1 MYLLDTDTCMDLIRG
16 RPPPVIQAITRLE
29 PNQAKLSA
37 VTLAEL
43 ECGASKSRNLEKNRI
58 ALLRFAAAFDVVPFD
73 DRDAEVYESIRAGL
87 ECRGQPIGPYDLQI
101 AAQAVTRG
109 PGLVTNNVDEFQR
122 VPDLRIENWA
132 R

>member
-1 MYLLDTDTCMDLIRG
+1 MYLLDTDTCIYLIHR
-16 RPPPVIQAITRLE
+16 RSPSVIQAITRLE
-29 PNQAKLSA
+29 PNQVKLSA
-37 VTLAEL
+37 VSLAVL
-43 ECGASKSRNLEKNRI
+43 EFGASKSRHREKNRI

-73 DRDAEVYESIRAGL
+73 DRDAEVYGLIRAGL
-87 ECRGQPIGPYDLQI
+87 ERRGQPIGPYDLQI

-109 PGLVTNNVDEFQR
+109 LVLVTNNVDEFQR

>member
-1 MYLLDTDTCMDLIRG
+1 M
-16 RPPPVIQAITRLE
+16 
-29 PNQAKLSA
+29 KLSA
-37 VTLAEL
+37 VSLAVL
-43 ECGASKSRNLEKNRI
+43 EFGASKSRHREKKRI

-73 DRDAEVYESIRAGL
+73 DRDAEVYGLIRAGL
-87 ECRGQPIGPYDLQI
+87 ERRGQPIGPYDLQI

-109 PGLVTNNVDEFQR
+109 LVLVTNDVDEFQR